1 MTRLFAFA
9 GIVVKAM
16 NKSCGV
22 MRSLALIPLLLS
34 PLALAGEVRILDVRV
49 ECSGSCTFSVTLEHG
64 DEGWNH
70 FANQWDVV
78 TLDDE
83 LLGSRVLHH
92 PHVDEQPFM
101 RSLSGVIIPAGVSQV
116 KLRARDSMHG
126 YSEQEFVVDIPD

>member
-1 MTRLFAFA
+1 MTRLSAFA
-9 GIVVKAM
+9 GIVAKAM

-22 MRSLALIPLLLS
+22 MRSLTLIPLLLS
-34 PLALAGEVRILDVRV
+34 PLAFAGDVRIVDVRV
-49 ECSGSCTFSVTLEHG
+49 ECSASCTFSVTLEHG

-92 PHVDEQPFM
+92 PHVDEQPFT

-126 YSEQEFVVDIPD
+126 YSEQEFLLDIPG